1 MQIVSEKALL
11 TPISLHEVLWRLA
24 RALRVSFCSFWT
36 ISPNQAIPCGDW
48 DSFHS
53 HMFVLR
59 RIEIRNL
66 LSPPK
71 ILVRILKVLVRR
83 KLEPDFILPF
93 LSSGQTSFLDLI
105 AHLAPP
111 KSHFFSISLFIFF
124 VAIYC
129 KLKLACFCVCLLPS
143 DFY

>member
-1 MQIVSEKALL
+1 MLPNSETAILIRKGNTELSLL
-11 TPISLHEVLWRLA
+11 VGFLLFILDNFSKPGHSMWGL
-24 RALRVSFCSFWT
+24 
-36 ISPNQAIPCGDW
+36 

-111 KSHFFSISLFIFF
+111 NSHFFSISLFVFF
-124 VAIYC
+124 IAIYC
-129 KLKLACFCVCLLPS
+129 KLKLACFCVCLLLS

>member
-1 MQIVSEKALL
+1 
-11 TPISLHEVLWRLA
+11 
-24 RALRVSFCSFWT
+24 
-36 ISPNQAIPCGDW
+36 
-48 DSFHS
+48 
-53 HMFVLR
+53 MFVLR

-66 LSPPK
+66 LSAPK

-111 KSHFFSISLFIFF
+111 NSHFFSISVYFLRSNLLPAEISLF
-124 VAIYC
+124 
-129 KLKLACFCVCLLPS
+129 LCLLVTI
-143 DFY
+143 

>member
-1 MQIVSEKALL
+1 M
-11 TPISLHEVLWRLA
+11 W
-24 RALRVSFCSFWT
+24 VSFCSFWT
-36 ISPNQAIPCGDW
+36 VSPNQAIPCGDW

-66 LSPPK
+66 LSAPK

-111 KSHFFSISLFIFF
+111 NSHFFSISVYFLRSNLLPAEISLF
-124 VAIYC
+124 
-129 KLKLACFCVCLLPS
+129 LCLLVTI
-143 DFY
+143 